1 MAPATAA
8 GALAVVLVALV
19 ASTMADPSPDAVV
32 LQALRSGLQDPSG
45 VLKSWDPELE
55 DPCTWFH
62 IACDDSLRVIRIEL
76 GYSNLSGPL
85 SPELAK
91 LDQLQY
97 MEFGAND
104 FQGTI
109 PAEFGDLKNLISM
122 DLYNNSISGRIPASL
137 GKLSNLKFLR
147 LEQNRLTGPIPREL
161 AGLTQL
167 VVMDL
172 SNNDLCGTIPTTGA
186 FQNIPPSC
194 FANNPRLRGPGQQ
207 QGGGPSDDTD
217 C

>member
-1 MAPATAA
+1 MAAA
-8 GALAVVLVALV
+8 GALAIVLVALI
-19 ASTMADPSPDAVV
+19 ASTVADSSPDAVA
-32 LQALRSGLQDPSG
+32 LQALRSGLQDPDG
-45 VLKSWDPELE
+45 ALKNWDPDLV

-62 IACDDSLRVIRIEL
+62 ISCDDNLRVTRIVAF
-76 GYSNLSGPL
+76 SGPL

-97 MEFGAND
+97 MEFWGNNI
-104 FQGTI
+104 QGTI
-109 PAEFGDLKNLISM
+109 PEEFGDLKNLISL

-137 GKLSNLKFLR
+137 GNLSNLKFLR
-147 LEQNRLTGPIPREL
+147 LDHNRLTGPIPREL
-161 AGLTQL
+161 AGLFQI

-172 SNNDLCGTIPTTGA
+172 SNNDLSGTIPTTGV
-186 FQNIPPSC
+186 FQNIPPGC

-207 QGGGPSDDTD
+207 QGGGTD